1 MNDPIRNAAFFS
13 IARGCGFGSLA
24 IVTAMLGL
32 SYDPP
37 GAARFGGFSWLMMCF
52 VLLIMAFRAE
62 YRPFTRTE
70 VWLMLS
76 PELRPDRSIAQSVI
90 TRVRKNALLQFAR
103 ISAQAG
109 ALLLALALILP
120 RN

>member
-1 MNDPIRNAAFFS
+1 MNDPIRTVAFFS

-37 GAARFGGFSWLMMCF
+37 GAARFGGFSWLFMCA
-52 VLLIMAFRAE
+52 VLLMMAFRAE
-62 YRPFTRTE
+62 RRPFKRTE
-70 VWLMLS
+70 IWLMLA
-76 PELRPDRSIAQSVI
+76 PELRPDSSVAQAVI
-90 TRVRKNALLQFAR
+90 TRVRKRTLLEFAR
-103 ISAQAG
+103 ICAQAG

-120 RN
+120 RG